1 MTYLKKPNILRLK
14 IKETDN
20 TCKKVYFATQQ
31 FADDYIKK
39 LQRTSSRDVMPVE
52 SYLCSICS
60 CWHLTSWTSPD
71 IKKEF
76 DQINAEL
83 EATEEMINRHIKII
97 NDLVDKIKYENQGL
111 KIENFNLK
119 NELTKKFKS

>member
-39 LQRTSSRDVMPVE
+39 LQKTSNRKIVPVG
-52 SYLCSICS
+52 SYLCPICK
-60 CWHLTSWTSPD
+60 CWHLTSGTAVD
-71 IKKEF
+71 LQKEF
-76 DQINAEL
+76 DKINTEL
-83 EATEEMINRHIKII
+83 RNENKRLKTENK
-97 NDLVDKIKYENQGL
+97 
-111 KIENFNLK
+111 NLK
-119 NELTKKFKS
+119 YKLMKLLKS

>member
-60 CWHLTSWTSPD
+60 CWHLTSWSAVD
-71 IKKEF
+71 LQKEF
-76 DQINAEL
+76 DRVNSEL
-83 EATEEMINRHIKII
+83 RTENKILKQKL
-97 NDLVDKIKYENQGL
+97 NKYY
-111 KIENFNLK
+111 
-119 NELTKKFKS
+119 KKYGI